1 MKMYDSHPSSLYE
14 RNVHKKNDEWSSQE
28 RKSFVKCPAQLIEH
42 TAEISSMSFH
52 QNEKCCTFL
61 FRVQTNNRSFR
72 VGENLL
78 RPSDYHDHE
87 RTYR

>member
-1 MKMYDSHPSSLYE
+1 MIPIRLHYTNEMCTKKMTNGQVKRE
-14 RNVHKKNDEWSSQE
+14 KVFR
-28 RKSFVKCPAQLIEH
+28 KCPAQLIEH

-87 RTYR
+87 KEV